1 MQAFAAENSEATTD
15 EEGRA
20 AKGLQEQQE
29 SSSEADRRAVLE
41 RLQGEDNPLAAG
53 FKVSPD
59 LSLHMS
65 HSGVQS
71 ACS

>member
-1 MQAFAAENSEATTD
+1 MQAFAAEDSEAITD
-15 EEGRA
+15 EKGRA
-20 AKGLQEQQE
+20 RKQGPQG
-29 SSSEADRRAVLE
+29 SSSEAERRAVLE